1 MINWRKVNVIISAF
15 LTLAWLSAACTPK
28 TEVPEEMIVEDIH
41 KQFLHNKHVD
51 YGADVKGCSADY
63 IVADIRVLDWS
74 ESNDGTAQ
82 ARVQFV
88 WHEVSGCKSVGGV
101 GYRPTKRKGII
112 HYRREGS
119 RWQMDSFQDLKV
131 RLFMRKVPPAIEKL
145 MEDRTREA
153 SKFLDA
159 EMEKSVKKWPPRNEG
174 QLGEP

>member
-82 ARVQFV
+82 ARVRFV
-88 WHEVSGCKSVGGV
+88 WHEVIGCNSSGGV
-101 GYRPTKRKGII
+101 GYRPTIRKGIV
-112 HYRREGS
+112 HYLREGAVW
-119 RWQMDSFQDLKV
+119 RMDRFQDLKV
-131 RLFMRKVPPAIEKL
+131 RMYRGKQPPEIKQL
-145 MEDRTREA
+145 MTDRQREA
-153 SKFLDA
+153 SEFLA
-159 EMEKSVKKWPPRNEG
+159 SEMDKSANKWPPRNE
-174 QLGEP
+174 